1 MMVVMAPR
9 ARPGGLLAAAAL
21 IVASAPAAGTTSLAA
36 HRPDLAV
43 VNSLGPVLPN
53 ETVAAFVPNFGGAG
67 AVTVR
72 VVERAGAAASSAVA
86 GPPVLRQAAGVVHW
100 LNSDAE
106 LDQRNYTLC
115 MDGACGPP
123 ATLNAAELW
132 WHQCVGS
139 SSVSAAQP
147 SNGLACAP
155 GGMLRIFGKALAFD
169 SAVRGGSPNR
179 CAPYQPYV
187 HGGAATAAHAPAST
201 RVRLQLAA
209 GGGASVELAAATQ
222 SCYDA
227 TFVLPASLR
236 AGNYTLMVKGN
247 LPSSTW
253 QLARD
258 PDQHTLTVAT
268 PTTCDAAGKTI
279 TATSAATLKQA
290 LAASR
295 ARPGGV
301 TVVVE
306 GTIVLTEKDGP
317 LVLPQC
323 TVLKG
328 SQGGG
333 SSNSVSKLQFAGC
346 GKTGP
351 MVPLIG
357 PDPLGGGSATVESLE
372 IQAVALDGGG
382 AETSFLCLLF

>member
-1 MMVVMAPR
+1 MLSTA
-9 ARPGGLLAAAAL
+9 AAALLAAAL
-21 IVASAPAAGTTSLAA
+21 APAASRTGAGTLT
-36 HRPDLAV
+36 V
-43 VNSLGPVLPN
+43 INSLGPVLLN
-53 ETVAAFVPNFGGAG
+53 ETVASVVPNF
-67 AVTVR
+67 
-72 VVERAGAAASSAVA
+72 AAAGSAVSVKVA
-86 GPPVLRQAAGVVHW
+86 GSRAAPATVLRQADGIVHW
-100 LNSDAE
+100 LNE
-106 LDQRNYTLC
+106 GPQLDQRSYQLC
-115 MDGACGPP
+115 VDGACGPP

-139 SSVSAAQP
+139 SSSMSAAQP
-147 SNGLACAP
+147 SNGLACTP
-155 GGMLRIFGKALAFD
+155 GGVLRIFGKALAFD
-169 SAVRGGSPNR
+169 SAVHGGSPSR

-201 RVRLQLAA
+201 RIRLRLAA

-268 PTTCDAAGKTI
+268 PTTCDAVGKTI
-279 TATSAATLKQA
+279 TVTSAATLKQA

-328 SQGGG
+328 SQGG
-333 SSNSVSKLQFAGC
+333 SSGNSVSKLQFSGC

-372 IQAVALDGGG
+372 IQALALDGGG
-382 AETSFLCLLF
+382 AEYAFFLH

>member
-1 MMVVMAPR
+1 MRSTA
-9 ARPGGLLAAAAL
+9 ALLAAAL
-21 IVASAPAAGTTSLAA
+21 APAATSRTGAGTLT
-36 HRPDLAV
+36 V
-43 VNSLGPVLPN
+43 INSLGPVLLN
-53 ETVAAFVPNFGGAG
+53 ETVASFVPNF
-67 AVTVR
+67 
-72 VVERAGAAASSAVA
+72 AAAGSAVSVKVA
-86 GPPVLRQAAGVVHW
+86 GSAAPATVLRQADGIVHW
-100 LNSDAE
+100 LNE
-106 LDQRNYTLC
+106 GPQLDQRSYQLC
-115 MDGACGPP
+115 VDGACGPP

-139 SSVSAAQP
+139 SSSMSAAQP
-147 SNGLACAP
+147 SNGLACTP
-155 GGMLRIFGKALAFD
+155 GGVLRIFGKALAFD
-169 SAVRGGSPNR
+169 SAVHGGSPSR

-201 RVRLQLAA
+201 RILLRAA
-209 GGGASVELAAATQ
+209 GGGASASVELAAATQ

-268 PTTCDAAGKTI
+268 PTTCDAVGKTI
-279 TATSAATLKQA
+279 TVTSAATLKQA
-290 LAASR
+290 LAASH

-301 TVVVE
+301 TVAVE
-306 GTIVLTEKDGP
+306 GTIVLTQKDGP

-333 SSNSVSKLQFAGC
+333 SGNSVSKLQFSGC

-372 IQAVALDGGG
+372 IQALALDGGG
-382 AETSFLCLLF
+382 AEYAFFLH